1 MKWRTVCG
9 NLFSSTNL
17 GPRIWTQAVSLVG
30 KVLLPNEPTSG
41 PLCDALTQGI
51 LLLCRSMF

>member
-1 MKWRTVCG
+1 MWEPVLIYESGSQDLDSGSQSC
-9 NLFSSTNL
+9 
-17 GPRIWTQAVSLVG
+17 WQ
-30 KVLLPNEPTSG
+30 VLLPNEPTSG